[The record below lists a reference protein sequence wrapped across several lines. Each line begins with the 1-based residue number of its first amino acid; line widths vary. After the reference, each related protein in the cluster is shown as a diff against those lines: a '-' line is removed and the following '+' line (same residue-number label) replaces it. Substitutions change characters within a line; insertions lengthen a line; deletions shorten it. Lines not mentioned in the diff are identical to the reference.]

1 MYLRSSTL
9 TPCVDEEEKEL
20 ATTWSVVDEVAYRG
34 KLSPQMI
41 FDGKIK
47 LKNRCLITRLSE
59 RAIHFDDGSELAADV
74 IVFATG

>member
-1 MYLRSSTL
+1 MQFFPWDLSEYWLVS
-9 TPCVDEEEKEL
+9 
-20 ATTWSVVDEVAYRG
+20 EVGAG
-34 KLSPQMI
+34 QLI